1 MRGIDTTQSA
11 MFSYVSPE
19 QRVPKD
25 HPLRLIRPLCDVA
38 LKALSREFDR
48 MYSDVGRPSIAPEKL
63 LRALLLQILYAIRS
77 ERLLTEQLDY
87 NLLFRW
93 FAGLNMD
100 DGVWDAT
107 VFSKNRDRMLK
118 SDIAGL
124 FFKAVVEEARV
135 MGLLSD
141 EHFSVDGTLVEAW
154 ASQKSFQRKDNRES
168 GTPGD
173 GGNAA
178 VDFHG
183 EQRTNETHESKTD
196 PDARLYRKGKGKEA
210 KLCYAGHVVM
220 ENRNGLA
227 VDGQITKATGT
238 AERDAALEM
247 LADIADDK
255 RVTVGTDK
263 AYDTNDFVEKTRAM
277 NVTPHVTQNTNGR
290 SSAIDGRTTRHEGYA
305 VSLRCRA
312 RIEEIFGWL
321 EDGRRPTKDA
331 LSRWGIGR
339 LDVRTEPGSLQS
351 GPNAKAASG
360 CRISSGSSVSSGR
373 KSLVEHS
380 QLLTKTSQTGRQ
392 DRSWSNFFQFRP
404 CFLRKQSIFQQPAKA
419 FCAAF
424 QPSKVLASQY
434 KKVAW

>member
-1 MRGIDTTQSA
+1 MRGIDATQSA
-11 MFSYVSPE
+11 VFSYLSPE

-25 HPLRLIRPLCDVA
+25 HPLRRIRPLCDIA

-48 MYSDVGRPSIAPEKL
+48 MYSDIGRPSIAPEKL
-63 LRALLLQILYAIRS
+63 LRALLLQILYTIRS
-77 ERLLTEQLDY
+77 ERMLMEQLDY

-93 FAGLNMD
+93 FVGLNMD

-124 FFKAVVEEARV
+124 FFQAVVEEARA
-135 MGLLSD
+135 MSLLSD
-141 EHFSVDGTLVEAW
+141 EHFSVDGTLIEAW
-154 ASQKSFQRKDNRES
+154 ASQKSFQKKDNGES
-168 GTPGD
+168 GTSGD

-183 EQRTNETHESKTD
+183 EQRTNETHESRTD

-238 AERDAALEM
+238 AERDAALDM
-247 LADIADDK
+247 LADIAGDQ

-263 AYDTNDFVEKTRAM
+263 AYDTHDFVAKTRAM
-277 NVTPHVTQNTNGR
+277 NITPHVTQNTKGR
-290 SSAIDGRTTRHEGYA
+290 SSAIDGRTTRHQGYA

-321 EDGRRPTKDA
+321 KMVGGQRKTRYRGEQLVGWMFELSLAAYNLVRMRRLLPDA
-331 LSRWGIGR
+331 
-339 LDVRTEPGSLQS
+339 
-351 GPNAKAASG
+351 A
-360 CRISSGSSVSSGR
+360 
-373 KSLVEHS
+373 
-380 QLLTKTSQTGRQ
+380 
-392 DRSWSNFFQFRP
+392 
-404 CFLRKQSIFQQPAKA
+404 
-419 FCAAF
+419 
-424 QPSKVLASQY
+424 
-434 KKVAW
+434 